1 MAERELYCDTC
12 EDRQLFEVPPC
23 LDGHGSTCPELA
35 CTRCGTAILLAAP
48 LPIPHQHL
56 HQHPT
61 PRRAA

>member
-12 EDRQLFEVPPC
+12 ECLQPFEVPPC

-35 CTRCGTAILLAAP
+35 CTRCGTALFLAPAP
-48 LPIPHQHL
+48 TTSPRR